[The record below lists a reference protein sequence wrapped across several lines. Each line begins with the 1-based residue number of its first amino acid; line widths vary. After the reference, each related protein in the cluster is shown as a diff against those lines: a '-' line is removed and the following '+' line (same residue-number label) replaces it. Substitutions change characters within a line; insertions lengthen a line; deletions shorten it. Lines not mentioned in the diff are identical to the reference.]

1 MTHRLTL
8 ARAAAP
14 LAVVL
19 AFALAGCAAAETAV
33 DEPAVEAPAPEPA
46 VEAPAPEASAEAPT
60 PDAPTDAADSPLA
73 FTAVDIAGQ
82 PVDLAEL
89 AGEPVVL
96 WFWAPWCSICRGEA
110 LYVADV
116 AADLAGEVT
125 FIGVAGLGERA
136 AMQAFVADT
145 GTGSFLHLSDDD
157 GSIWQRFGVT
167 YQPAYAFIGTDGS
180 TDVHVGVLRDLAER
194 AELL

>member
-1 MTHRLTL
+1 MTHRRTL

-19 AFALAGCAAAETAV
+19 ALALAGCAAAETAV
-33 DEPAVEAPAPEPA
+33 EEPTAEAPSPDAPTAEAPAP
-46 VEAPAPEASAEAPT
+46 
-60 PDAPTDAADSPLA
+60 DAPIDAADSPLA
-73 FTAVDIAGQ
+73 FPAVDIAGQ

-110 LYVADV
+110 PYVADV

-157 GSIWQRFGVT
+157 GSLWQRFGVT
-167 YQPAYAFIGTDGS
+167 YQPAYAFIGADGS

-194 AELL
+194 AESL